1 MIILAA
7 AIIIILVS
15 LYFFIYG
22 GFIDDGVDDV
32 VDEGF
37 ASGSGSSMSEKHTD
51 IAKKCQTYSTCSTC
65 LKDTDCGWAAD
76 YAGPVSGMPNVKDG
90 TILACIPQQGGSAFI
105 TGALSDWISMSKGA
119 KNMTN
124 FITSLSKCTDVT
136 CSANTTC
143 DKCAFYQK
151 CTWQQTTT
159 NGVVKQMCVETSK
172 TGSGSG
178 SGASATVNN
187 ITTVSMCPPP
197 QCSDLTD
204 CVECANMSGC
214 AFCSTSG
221 KCLKTSEFGA
231 GANQC
236 AISGKIDVPSMCPC
250 SGITDCK
257 KCAARAGCGYC
268 KDKKTCLNLD
278 MTGMV
283 SKDLCKPENVISG
296 EAECNPPASGSVS
309 GSASGSGSGSKPVKA
324 PTAAEIDA
332 AANSGNLFGNVVR
345 PEGEYNTTK
354 GKMFKMIT
362 APGVARNIDDSNI
375 PFTVRETSE
384 EAQLN
389 SYLKEMV
396 NSQLAAQGVPTNE
409 PFVGHS
415 SVAAEPFVGHSSV
428 AAEPFISYE
437 PFVSESD
444 AIPNASEYM
453 KKVFRGVLS

>member
-1 MIILAA
+1 MLILAA

-15 LYFFIYG
+15 LYFFMYG
-22 GFIDDGVDDV
+22 AF

-37 ASGSGSSMSEKHTD
+37 ASGSGGSMTEKHTD
-51 IAKKCQTYSTCSTC
+51 IAKKCQAHTTCSTC
-65 LKDTDCGWAAD
+65 LKDSDCGWAAD
-76 YAGPVSGMPNVKDG
+76 YASPVSGMPTVKDG
-90 TILACIPQQGGSAFI
+90 TILACVPQQGGSAFI
-105 TGALSDWISMSKGA
+105 TGDLSDWISMSKGA

-151 CTWQQTTT
+151 CTWQQKTTD
-159 NGVVKQMCVETSK
+159 GVVKQTCIDSSSA
-172 TGSGSG
+172 GSGSG

-204 CVECANMSGC
+204 CVECTNMNGC
-214 AFCSTSG
+214 AYCSTSG

-231 GANQC
+231 GVNQC
-236 AISGKIDVPSMCPC
+236 AISGKIDVPSKCSC
-250 SGITDCK
+250 SGITECG
-257 KCAARAGCGYC
+257 KCASRSGCGYC
-268 KDKKTCLNLD
+268 KDKKTCVNLD

-283 SKDLCKPENVISG
+283 PKDVCKAENLISA
-296 EAECNPPASGSVS
+296 EPECNPP
-309 GSASGSGSGSKPVKA
+309 GSGSKAA
-324 PTAAEIDA
+324 PTATKINS
-332 AANSGNLFGNVVR
+332 AANSGNVVR

-354 GKMFKMIT
+354 GKLFKMIT
-362 APGVARNIDDSNI
+362 APGVARDIDDSNI
-375 PFTVRETSE
+375 PFTVRETSD
-384 EAQLN
+384 EAQLD
-389 SYLKEMV
+389 SYLKEVV

-415 SVAAEPFVGHSSV
+415 SVAAEPFV
-428 AAEPFISYE
+428 SYE

-444 AIPNASEYM
+444 AIPNASEYL
-453 KKVFRGVLS
+453 KKVFRGVFS

>member
-15 LYFFIYG
+15 LYFFMYG
-22 GFIDDGVDDV
+22 AF

-37 ASGSGSSMSEKHTD
+37 SSGSGGSMTEKHTD
-51 IAKKCQTYSTCSTC
+51 IAKKCQGHTTCSTC
-65 LKDTDCGWAAD
+65 LKDSDCGWAAD
-76 YAGPVSGMPNVKDG
+76 YASPVSGMPNVKDG
-90 TILACIPQQGGSAFI
+90 TILACVPQQGGSAFI
-105 TGALSDWISMSKGA
+105 TGPLSDWISMSKGA

-151 CTWQQTTT
+151 CTWQQKTTD
-159 NGVVKQMCVETSK
+159 GVVKQTCIDSSSA
-172 TGSGSG
+172 GSGSG

-204 CVECANMSGC
+204 CVECTNMNGC
-214 AFCSTSG
+214 AYCSTSG

-231 GANQC
+231 GVNQC
-236 AISGKIDVPSMCPC
+236 AISGKIDVPSKCSC
-250 SGITDCK
+250 SGITECG
-257 KCAARAGCGYC
+257 KCASRSGCGYC
-268 KDKKTCLNLD
+268 KDKKTCVNLD

-283 SKDLCKPENVISG
+283 PKDVCKAENLISA
-296 EAECNPPASGSVS
+296 EPECNPPASGS
-309 GSASGSGSGSKPVKA
+309 SGSKVAPKA
-324 PTAAEIDA
+324 PTAA
-332 AANSGNLFGNVVR
+332 SGNLIGNVVR

-354 GKMFKMIT
+354 GKLFKMIT

-375 PFTVRETSE
+375 PFTVREISE
-384 EAQLN
+384 EAQLD

-409 PFVGHS
+409 PFV
-415 SVAAEPFVGHSSV
+415 
-428 AAEPFISYE
+428 
-437 PFVSESD
+437 SESD
-444 AIPNASEYM
+444 AISNASEYM
-453 KKVFRGVLS
+453 KKVFRGVLA

>member
-22 GFIDDGVDDV
+22 GFTDEDII
-32 VDEGF
+32 DEGF
-37 ASGSGSSMSEKHTD
+37 ASGSGSSMSEKHKD
-51 IAKKCQTYSTCSTC
+51 IAEKCQAHTTCSTC
-65 LKDTDCGWAAD
+65 LKDSDCGWAAD
-76 YAGPVSGMPNVKDG
+76 YASPVTGMPNVKDG
-90 TILACIPQQGGSAFI
+90 TILACVPQQGGSAFI
-105 TGALSDWISMSKGA
+105 TGPLSDWISMSKGA

-136 CSANTTC
+136 CSTNTTC

-151 CTWQQTTT
+151 CTWQQKTTD
-159 NGVVKQMCVETSK
+159 GVVKQTCIDSSSA
-172 TGSGSG
+172 GSGSG

-204 CVECANMSGC
+204 CVECTNMTGC
-214 AFCSTSG
+214 AYCSTSG

-231 GANQC
+231 GVNQC
-236 AISGKIDVPSMCPC
+236 AISGKIDVPSKCSC
-250 SGITDCK
+250 SGITECG
-257 KCAARAGCGYC
+257 KCASRSGCGYC
-268 KDKKTCLNLD
+268 KDKKTCVNLD

-283 SKDLCKPENVISG
+283 PKDVCKPENVIST
-296 EAECNPPASGSVS
+296 EPECNPPAP
-309 GSASGSGSGSKPVKA
+309 GSGSGSSGSKAA

-362 APGVARNIDDSNI
+362 APGVARHIDDSNI

-384 EAQLN
+384 EAQLD
-389 SYLKEMV
+389 SYLKEVV

-415 SVAAEPFVGHSSV
+415 SVTAEPFVGHSSV
-428 AAEPFISYE
+428 TAEPFISYE

-453 KKVFRGVLS
+453 KKVFRGVFS